1 MSNAEELDQTTKTII
16 SEAFY
21 LIKGLAIKGSPLS
34 YQAIQKIIENL
45 KSTSDEIRAWIVKNW
60 HILFESVEFSRANK
74 FNISPFYKQRLF
86 SIAFPALIRSYRET
100 QASLQAGHSEEGV
113 PLGLISKLLIPIC
126 SESSYEL
133 YKDYMGELLPLIIY
147 SLNINDERIKDIC
160 LNMIKRLLEQDDQKG
175 LNTEELTANLI
186 NCLNDR
192 MSTQTKNLTII
203 CMTMIL
209 NTTQGNVMKY
219 KKALVSKVKRFLDDR
234 KRSTRKLAV
243 KCVNDWWLA

>member
-1 MSNAEELDQTTKTII
+1 
-16 SEAFY
+16 
-21 LIKGLAIKGSPLS
+21 
-34 YQAIQKIIENL
+34 
-45 KSTSDEIRAWIVKNW
+45 
-60 HILFESVEFSRANK
+60 
-74 FNISPFYKQRLF
+74 
-86 SIAFPALIRSYRET
+86 
-100 QASLQAGHSEEGV
+100 
-113 PLGLISKLLIPIC
+113 
-126 SESSYEL
+126 
-133 YKDYMGELLPLIIY
+133 MGELLPLIIY

-243 KCVNDWWLA
+243 KCVNDW